1 MMRRTLTE
9 TRHAM
14 TKTLAL
20 ALSIAIAATAS
31 LALPQ
36 DADAKRMGGG
46 GSSGMQ
52 RSMPAR
58 PAGDALPGK
67 PAQAPTAAPAAA
79 GTAAAAAAAPRR
91 SWLGP
96 IAGLAA
102 GLGLAALFSHLGL
115 GADLANFVM
124 IALMVAAAF
133 FAVRFLMRRFGPGSA
148 QSKGLQ
154 PAAAGAFGG
163 SGDAATSRGTA
174 FEALRPA
181 PAAAAQPGASTVVPT
196 AAAVAAAAIPADFDT
211 DGFER
216 IAKMIF
222 IRMQTAND
230 AGDLDDLRAFTT
242 PEMFASVR
250 SDLHERGDVVN
261 RTDVV
266 QVDAQVLD
274 VATEAGKQVVSVRFH
289 GLIREVVDGT
299 ADRFDEVWH
308 LVKPLDGSRE
318 WAIAGI
324 QQTA

>member
-1 MMRRTLTE
+1 MLHPAKLAWGLKRACVELGVRVYENTPALTLKPYGAAMAVRTPYGSVRARRVALGTNIFPNLVRRVRPYTVPVYDYALMTEPLTAE
-9 TRHAM
+9 Q
-14 TKTLAL
+14 LA
-20 ALSIAIAATAS
+20 SVGWKNR
-31 LALPQ
+31 Q
-36 DADAKRMGGG
+36 
-46 GSSGMQ
+46 
-52 RSMPAR
+52 
-58 PAGDALPGK
+58 
-67 PAQAPTAAPAAA
+67 
-79 GTAAAAAAAPRR
+79 
-91 SWLGP
+91 
-96 IAGLAA
+96 
-102 GLGLAALFSHLGL
+102 GLGDSANQFHYFRLSADNRILWGGYDAVYPYGGRVRAELAQHC
-115 GADLANFVM
+115 
-124 IALMVAAAF
+124 
-133 FAVRFLMRRFGPGSA
+133 
-148 QSKGLQ
+148 
-154 PAAAGAFGG
+154 
-163 SGDAATSRGTA
+163 
-174 FEALRPA
+174 
-181 PAAAAQPGASTVVPT
+181 VVTLEP
-196 AAAVAAAAIPADFDT
+196 VAAAATATSIPAEFDT

-250 SDLHERGDVVN
+250 SDLHKRGDVVN

-274 VATEAGKQVVSVRFH
+274 VATESGKQVVSVRFH